1 MNKKEAVR
9 EQQKIAKLIIFLSFR
24 LPDLDSYRTVKNEP
38 LVALPQVS
46 VLTIPNLVMIHQ
58 PRLRRIL
65 VESSK
70 MAPKEDRMLKMHF
83 LKIIYPLMKLLLE
96 NDLILMALC
105 FPYFSNIWLMLPSP
119 IANRSKQIVLKR
131 SIIS

>member
-24 LPDLDSYRTVKNEP
+24 LPDLESYRTVKNEP

-58 PRLRRIL
+58 PRPRKIL

-83 LKIIYPLMKLLLE
+83 LKIIYPLMKLLPE

-105 FPYFSNIWLMLPSP
+105 FPYFSNI
-119 IANRSKQIVLKR
+119 
-131 SIIS
+131 